1 MRVTVAR
8 IARAHG
14 IRGDV
19 VLDVRTD
26 EPQRRLAP
34 GAQLFTSP
42 AAVGPLTIES
52 LRDHSGRVLARF
64 DGVLDRSAAE
74 RLRGVYLEAEI
85 DPAERPSDPEE
96 FYDHQLVGLGAVDPA
111 GAVLGSVA
119 ELVHLPG
126 QDLLVVATPDGRE
139 VLVPF
144 VAAIV
149 CEVDVVAGQVVVDAP
164 GGLFEEPGPGSD
176 PESDPESDLE
186 SG

>member
-8 IARAHG
+8 ISRAHG

-26 EPQRRLAP
+26 EPDRRLAP
-34 GAQLFTSP
+34 GTQLATSP
-42 AAVGPLTIES
+42 AAAGPLTIEE
-52 LRDHSGRVLARF
+52 LRAHSGRVLARF
-64 DGVLDRSAAE
+64 AGIPDRTAAE
-74 RLRGVYLEAEI
+74 KLRGVYLEVEI

-96 FYDHQLVGLGAVDPA
+96 FYDHQLVGLAAVDPQ
-111 GAVLGSVA
+111 GADLGEVT

-126 QDLLVVATPDGRE
+126 QDLLAVRTPDGRE

-149 CEVDVVAGQVVVDAP
+149 PAVDVDAGRVVVDAP
-164 GGLFEEPGPGSD
+164 GGLFD
-176 PESDPESDLE
+176 ESS
-186 SG
+186 